1 MKLFVHKVGTSFRK
15 VSLVRKQAAPAKAA
29 RAADLVNV
37 FGPFWI
43 QVTVRLF

>member
-1 MKLFVHKVGTSFRK
+1 MKLFIHEVGTSFGK
-15 VSLVRKQAAPAKAA
+15 VSLVGKQAAPTKAA

-37 FGPFWI
+37 FGPFRI

>member
-1 MKLFVHKVGTSFRK
+1 MKLFIHKVGTSFGK

-37 FGPFWI
+37 FGPFRI